1 MNRNF
6 IADIFNWVRETL
18 EAAESPF
25 VLFALIILPILAPL
39 VPAIVTGL
47 RLRDE
52 LGFDPWIAYTTSGV
66 LELLGYVG
74 AIAFIK
80 AISRLGRG
88 GGVLSVLMTGLAY
101 GFYVYAMYAINVRLG
116 ELAGDSAVVNQV
128 FAILSFLTVPTGLLA
143 AEHINE
149 RDRKEEEERLRLF
162 QIDEKDKVRR
172 ERSAERLE
180 IERIKAES
188 FQKVSNDGRKDSGNF
203 PQEEE
208 SFQKVSDWRKVR
220 EKLSKE
226 QMERLARA
234 TPEQMHQFAREAHVT
249 YKTIS
254 NWRTAARKELN
265 LG

>member
-6 IADIFNWVRETL
+6 IANFFNYLRGVL
-18 EAAESPF
+18 ESAESPF
-25 VLFALIILPILAPL
+25 VLFAMIILPILAPL
-39 VPAIVTGL
+39 VPAVVTGL

-80 AISRLGRG
+80 AIYRWRRQG
-88 GGVLSVLMTGLAY
+88 GFLSVLMTGGAY

-116 ELAGDSAVVNQV
+116 DLAGDSAVVNQV

-143 AEHINE
+143 AEHVNE
-149 RDRKEEEERLRLF
+149 RDEKEEKERFRQEEKEER
-162 QIDEKDKVRR
+162 EKVRQ
-172 ERSAERLE
+172 ERSVERLE
-180 IERIKAES
+180 KERIRAES
-188 FQKVSNDGRKDSGNF
+188 FQKVSAKDNGNF

-208 SFQKVSDWRKVR
+208 SSQKVSDWRKVR
-220 EKLSKE
+220 PKLSKE
-226 QMERLARA
+226 QLEALAYA
-234 TPEQMHQFAREAHVT
+234 TPDQMHQFAREAHVT

-254 NWRTAARKELN
+254 NWRTNARKELN
-265 LG
+265 LT